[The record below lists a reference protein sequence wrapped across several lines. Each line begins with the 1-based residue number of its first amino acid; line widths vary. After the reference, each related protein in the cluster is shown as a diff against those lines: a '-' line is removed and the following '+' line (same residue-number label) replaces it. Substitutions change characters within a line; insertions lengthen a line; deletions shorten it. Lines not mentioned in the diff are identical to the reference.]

1 LLWLAET
8 APSNG
13 TPLFA
18 AGLVRRGE
26 LVELSPPPAE
36 IFVVVGEDTNNG
48 RWPIVF
54 VCSLW
59 PHQYSKLSIYSL
71 ASAFAFAFFSGVKTP
86 LYKMVRAY
94 GTWIDDW

>member
-1 LLWLAET
+1 MAET

-48 RWPIVF
+48 RWPNGDMKRIVA
-54 VCSLW
+54 SDENEN
-59 PHQYSKLSIYSL
+59 LSPDSH
-71 ASAFAFAFFSGVKTP
+71 SALCPPAANAVH
-86 LYKMVRAY
+86 
-94 GTWIDDW
+94 